1 MQFSLLDILLLCVIS
16 VIIFQFWR
24 IRAISER
31 AQNYLHQY
39 CEKHHLQLISVARQK
54 TRLGF
59 HRGKLDWHTQFQFEF
74 SGNGEDSYQ
83 GVLSMTGLTVVDTQ
97 LPAYRIN

>member
-1 MQFSLLDILLLCVIS
+1 MQFSLFDILLLC
-16 VIIFQFWR
+16 IIAVMMFQFWR
-24 IRAISER
+24 IRAIAEH
-31 AQNYLHQY
+31 AKFYLSRY
-39 CEKHHLQLISVARQK
+39 CEKNQLQLISVARQK

-83 GVLSMTGLTVVDTQ
+83 GTLFMTGLSIVDTQ
-97 LPAYRIN
+97 LPAYRVN